1 MRAPRP
7 GRPETGILEL
17 AAEIVPE
24 HEWELGKEATDS
36 GFGGGDGCPVGTT
49 QVVRATWAGGVTKPG
64 GAEIDDLER
73 RQYRVTLRRADG
85 SSAEVTPFALGDL
98 GDGDNNHELCL
109 DVDGQPLNVFFPAG
123 FMTDPREDPNPDST
137 ISVSN

>member
-1 MRAPRP
+1 MVW
-7 GRPETGILEL
+7 
-17 AAEIVPE
+17 AEIVPE

-36 GFGGGDGCPVGTT
+36 GGGGDGCPVGTT
-49 QVVRATWAGGVTKPG
+49 QVVRATWAGGVSKPG

-73 RQYRVTLRRADG
+73 LQYRVTLRRADG
-85 SSAEVTPFALGDL
+85 SSVEVTPFALGDL

-109 DVDGQPLNVFFPAG
+109 DADGQPLSVFFPAG
-123 FMTDPREDPNPDST
+123 FMTDPREDLNPDST